1 MSKYLAKLEFETE
14 FSGYYTGI
22 SLWEDE
28 DVKNFKKELQ
38 ISKNLQEYL
47 SFDVYGLEVLAN
59 EILSSITINKIS
71 NNEYEFVKQYIG
83 VNMGILTPNDVVD
96 VAYSTY

>member
-1 MSKYLAKLEFETE
+1 MSKYLAKLEFETK